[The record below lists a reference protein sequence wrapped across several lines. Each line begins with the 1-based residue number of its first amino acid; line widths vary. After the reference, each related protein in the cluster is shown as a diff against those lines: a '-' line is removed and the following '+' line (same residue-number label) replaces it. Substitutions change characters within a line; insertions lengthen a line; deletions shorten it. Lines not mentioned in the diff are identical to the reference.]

1 MPYEEEEE
9 VSDATAESTPQ
20 EMDVDEEQVSGDE
33 EQVQVQEG
41 QETQEA
47 QEAQEAQEVQKE
59 GQEQQGEQG
68 MNTADSDEPQESPL
82 SVIEERRRKKRS
94 KYYRQDSL
102 CELMSHDT
110 IFSQAERSQV
120 RISQKPRR
128 FFYSAPTRPMCLLWV
143 PST

>member
-20 EMDVDEEQVSGDE
+20 EMDVDEEQVPGDE
-33 EQVQVQEG
+33 ELVRVQEV
-41 QETQEA
+41 QEIQEVQEA
-47 QEAQEAQEVQKE
+47 QEAQKE

-68 MNTADSDEPQESPL
+68 MNTAASDEPQESPL
-82 SVIEERRRKKRS
+82 SLIEERRRKKRS
-94 KYYRQDSL
+94 KYYKQDSL